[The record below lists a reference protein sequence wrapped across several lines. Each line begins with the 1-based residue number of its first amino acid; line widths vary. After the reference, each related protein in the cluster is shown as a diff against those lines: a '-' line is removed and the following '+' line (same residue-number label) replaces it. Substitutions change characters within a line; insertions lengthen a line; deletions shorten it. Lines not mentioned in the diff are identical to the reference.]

1 MHFRIF
7 LKSTTVVDISDF
19 TIITLTYSDSKSNMI
34 KKLIKFL
41 RIIFTMPIMYVAHTI
56 TVEDMS

>member
-7 LKSTTVVDISDF
+7 LKSTLVDISDF

-41 RIIFTMPIMYVAHTI
+41 RIFTMPIMYVAHTI